1 MIRSYDGTTPDIAD
15 SAFVDEQATVIG
27 NVTIGPEA
35 SVWPGAVLRG
45 DHGEI
50 VLGERA
56 NVQDNATLHEAAVME
71 AGATVGHNAVVH
83 AATVGERS
91 VVGIGAVVL
100 DGATVGAESVVGA
113 NSTVTDGTNIPANVL
128 AMGTPAEPVRDL
140 PDSRWTETGDYYAD
154 LAAEYA
160 ATSHV
165 VESGPVRPE

>member
-71 AGATVGHNAVVH
+71 AGATVG
-83 AATVGERS
+83 
-91 VVGIGAVVL
+91 
-100 DGATVGAESVVGA
+100 AESVVGA
-113 NSTVTDGTNIPANVL
+113 NSTVTDGTDIPANVL

>member
-1 MIRSYDGTTPDIAD
+1 MLHSFDGTTPDVAD
-15 SAFVDEQATVIG
+15 SAYVAEEATVIG
-27 NVTIGPEA
+27 DVTIGPEA

-56 NVQDNATLHEAAVME
+56 NVQDNATLHEGTVLE
-71 AGATVGHNAVVH
+71 SGATVGHNAVVH
-83 AATVGERS
+83 DATVGERS

-100 DGATVGAESVVGA
+100 DGATVGRESVVAA
-113 NSTVTDGTNIPANVL
+113 NSTVADDAEIPDNVL

-140 PDSRWTETGDYYAD
+140 EDSRWASTGDRYAE
-154 LAAEYA
+154 LAKQYA

-165 VESGPVRPE
+165 VEDGPVMPE